1 MLLSKSM
8 RGMDKKGVFIAGWLT
23 TARNSSTFVLA
34 VTRFPTSRTGAIMKR
49 SILYLAIAAMLVFTT
64 SSSSSQT
71 KKYDIKSCT
80 ITFEM
85 TQKMAGL
92 DLKHRVVLSFDDYGV
107 KECRETYQGDKLK
120 EIYFSDGKNL
130 YSLNPDKKTA
140 SRRGESVKGT
150 EVRIDWNDV
159 SSDDKK
165 SGKAKQLPNMTIAGK
180 TCVAFVV
187 GLEGSTTTYAS
198 WNRIL
203 MMIDMK
209 SKDMTMVKK
218 AVTVDEKTAVSADK
232 FKIPAGYTPK

>member
-1 MLLSKSM
+1 
-8 RGMDKKGVFIAGWLT
+8 
-23 TARNSSTFVLA
+23 
-34 VTRFPTSRTGAIMKR
+34 MKR
-49 SILYLAIAAMLVFTT
+49 SISHLAIVAILVFAPFC
-64 SSSSSQT
+64 SRGQT

-92 DLKHRVVLSFDDYGV
+92 DLKHRVVLSFDDYGM
-107 KECRETYQGDKLK
+107 KECRETYQGDKLQ

-140 SRRGESVKGT
+140 SKRGEAVKGT

-165 SGKAKQLPNMTIAGK
+165 SGKAKQLPNITIAGK
-180 TCVAFVV
+180 TCEAFVV

-209 SKDMTMVKK
+209 AKDMTTVKK
-218 AVTVDEKTAVSADK
+218 AVTVDEKTAVSPDK
-232 FKIPAGYTPK
+232 FKIPAGYTLK